1 MVQIVQLLIYLLGK
15 YAAYSAWCYFGL
27 RLFHRADAASVGRA
41 LGFGLVRL
49 LIGIAFGFAIAFLVA
64 LPSFDSVSSPLLPYL
79 LVYVPV
85 RVVEWSLM
93 AKLMRMNLSKSRTVY
108 WVLGGIA
115 LSCLADIP
123 LFAMTGG
130 VRPNLGRIAC

>member
-1 MVQIVQLLIYLLGK
+1 MELLIYLLGK
-15 YAAYSAWCYFGL
+15 YAAYTAWCYFGL
-27 RLFHRADAASVGRA
+27 SFFNRVDAPVGRA

-49 LIGIAFGFAIAFLVA
+49 LMGIAFGFAIAFLVS
-64 LPSFDSVSSPLLPYL
+64 LPAFDSEGSPLLPYL

-85 RVVEWSLM
+85 RVVEWTIM
-93 AKLMRMNLSKSRTVY
+93 AKLMLTNASTSRTVY

-130 VRPNLGRIAC
+130 VRPSLGRIAC

>member
-1 MVQIVQLLIYLLGK
+1 MVQIVELLIYILGK
-15 YAAYSAWCYFGL
+15 YAAYSIWCYVGL
-27 RLFHRADAASVGRA
+27 SLLNRADAPVGRA

-49 LIGIAFGFAIAFLVA
+49 LMGIAFGFAIAFLVA
-64 LPSFDSVSSPLLPYL
+64 LPAFDSASSPILPYL
-79 LVYVPV
+79 VVYVPV
-85 RVVEWSLM
+85 RVVEWAIM
-93 AKLMRMNLSKSRTVY
+93 AKLMLTNSPKSRTVY
-108 WVLGGIA
+108 WLVGGIA

>member
-1 MVQIVQLLIYLLGK
+1 MELLIYLLGK
-15 YAAYSAWCYFGL
+15 YAAYSVWCYFGL
-27 RLFHRADAASVGRA
+27 SLFNRADAAPFGRA
-41 LGFGLVRL
+41 LGFGVARL
-49 LIGIAFGFAIAFLVA
+49 LMGIAFGFAIAFLVA
-64 LPSFDSVSSPLLPYL
+64 LPAFDSAGSALIPYL

-85 RVVEWSLM
+85 RIVEWSIM
-93 AKLMRMNLSKSRTVY
+93 AKLMLTNPPKSRTVY

>member
-1 MVQIVQLLIYLLGK
+1 MVAELIIYLLGK
-15 YAAYSAWCYFGL
+15 YVAYSVWCYFGL
-27 RLFHRADAASVGRA
+27 RLFNQANAPVGRA

-49 LIGIAFGFAIAFLVA
+49 LIGIAFGFAIAFLVM
-64 LPSFDSVSSPLLPYL
+64 LPAFDSVGNPLVPYL

-85 RVVEWSLM
+85 RVMEWLIM
-93 AKLMRMNLSKSRTVY
+93 AKLMLTNPPKSRAVY

-130 VRPNLGRIAC
+130 VRPSLGRIAC

>member
-1 MVQIVQLLIYLLGK
+1 MELLIYLLGK
-15 YAAYSAWCYFGL
+15 YAAYSVWCYVGL
-27 RLFHRADAASVGRA
+27 RYFSRADLAPVGRT

-49 LIGIAFGFAIAFLVA
+49 VMGIAFGFVIAFFIG
-64 LPSFDSVSSPLLPYL
+64 LPAFDSPSSPLVPYL

-85 RVVEWSLM
+85 RVVEWFIMS
-93 AKLMRMNLSKSRTVY
+93 KLMLNPPKGRTIY
-108 WVLGGIA
+108 WVLGGIVI
-115 LSCLADIP
+115 SCLADIP

>member
-1 MVQIVQLLIYLLGK
+1 MQLLIYLLGK
-15 YAAYSAWCYFGL
+15 YATYSLWCYLGL
-27 RLFHRADAASVGRA
+27 SLFNRADSAPVGRA

-49 LIGIAFGFAIAFLVA
+49 LMGIAFGFAIAFLIG
-64 LPSFDSVSSPLLPYL
+64 LPVFDSAGSPLVPYL

-85 RVVEWSLM
+85 RVVEWSIM
-93 AKLMRMNLSKSRTVY
+93 AKLMLTNPPKSRTVY
-108 WVLGGIA
+108 WVLGGIT